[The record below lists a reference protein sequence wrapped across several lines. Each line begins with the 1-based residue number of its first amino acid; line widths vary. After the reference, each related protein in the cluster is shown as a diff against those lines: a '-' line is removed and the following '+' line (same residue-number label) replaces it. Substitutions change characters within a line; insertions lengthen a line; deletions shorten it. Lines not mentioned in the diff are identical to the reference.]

1 MGKHGHGKCHDVEAC
16 YPPGAAG
23 GGKYPY
29 MTENP
34 QLRWA
39 FIRKV
44 YVIVCL
50 QLLLTVA
57 VAATVNL
64 VRAIGDFFLSRT
76 MGAMFAIIGVIVAPI
91 LGASA
96 SAYIRVPLLPRVVS
110 LTCTALHARTYTCPF
125 NHHSFIHMD
134 HRPSASLLSVCGF
147 VFAKNKTKKMQ

>member
-96 SAYIRVPLLPRVVS
+96 YIRVPLLPRVVS

-134 HRPSASLLSVCGF
+134 HRRCSRCAFLFLQ
-147 VFAKNKTKKMQ
+147 KKKKKQNKKMQ

>member
-96 SAYIRVPLLPRVVS
+96 YIRVPLLPRVVS
-110 LTCTALHARTYTCPF
+110 LTCTARTNVYMSLQS
-125 NHHSFIHMD
+125 SFIHS
-134 HRPSASLLSVCGF
+134 HGPSSLLSVCVF
-147 VFAKNKTKKMQ
+147 VFAKKKKTKQNKKMQ